1 MKKHENKE
9 VAEELKNNEANQ
21 ENQTEPAA
29 EVKTEEKEKVGIMKR
44 IGTGTKKHW
53 KKVLAGVGTVA
64 AAVAGFYLL
73 GKGKNSDVIDVP
85 YKEITDA
92 VAGEIPEKV
101 MESAAD
107 VAEKVMEQ

>member
-9 VAEELKNNEANQ
+9 AAEELKNNEANQ
-21 ENQTEPAA
+21 EDQTEPAA
-29 EVKTEEKEKVGIMKR
+29 EVKTEEKEKVGIMKKV
-44 IGTGTKKHW
+44 GTGIKKNW
-53 KKVLAGVGTVA
+53 KKVVAGAGTITA
-64 AAVAGFYLL
+64 AALGFYLL
-73 GKGKNSDVIDVP
+73 GKGKKPDVIDVP